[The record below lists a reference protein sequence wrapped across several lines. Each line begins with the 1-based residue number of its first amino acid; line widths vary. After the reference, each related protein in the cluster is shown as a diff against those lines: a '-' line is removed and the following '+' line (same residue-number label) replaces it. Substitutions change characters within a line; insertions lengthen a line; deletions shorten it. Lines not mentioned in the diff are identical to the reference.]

1 LKEFN
6 MKTNLS
12 LEQLVEI
19 AKEVEV
25 SDPFDWADVS
35 IDEEEAYKLM
45 AMNLLT
51 LDMDCD
57 IMLATI
63 VKLSVENMV
72 LNLRLMKNG
81 VRS

>member
-1 LKEFN
+1 

-12 LEQLVEI
+12 LDQLVEV

-25 SDPFDWADVS
+25 GDPFDWADVS
-35 IDEEEAYKLM
+35 VDEDEAYKLM

-51 LDMDCD
+51 LDMDYD

-81 VRS
+81 IRS

>member
-1 LKEFN
+1 
-6 MKTNLS
+6 MG
-12 LEQLVEI
+12 
-19 AKEVEV
+19 
-25 SDPFDWADVS
+25 DPFDWADDSV
-35 IDEEEAYKLM
+35 DEDEAYKLM

-51 LDMDCD
+51 LDMDPD

>member
-1 LKEFN
+1 

-12 LEQLVEI
+12 LDQLVEV

-25 SDPFDWADVS
+25 GDPFDWADVS
-35 IDEEEAYKLM
+35 VDEDEAYKLM

-51 LDMDCD
+51 LDMDYD

>member
-1 LKEFN
+1 
-6 MKTNLS
+6 MKTSLS
-12 LEQLVEI
+12 LEQLVEV

-25 SDPFDWADVS
+25 GDPFDWADVS
-35 IDEEEAYKLM
+35 IDEDEAYKLM

-51 LDMDCD
+51 LDIDHD

-81 VRS
+81 IRS

>member
-1 LKEFN
+1 

>member
-1 LKEFN
+1 

-12 LEQLVEI
+12 LDQLVEV

-25 SDPFDWADVS
+25 GDPFDWADVS
-35 IDEEEAYKLM
+35 VDEDEAYKLM

-51 LDMDCD
+51 LEMDPD

>member
-1 LKEFN
+1 

-12 LEQLVEI
+12 LDQLVEV

-25 SDPFDWADVS
+25 GDPFDWADVS
-35 IDEEEAYKLM
+35 IDEDEAYKLM

-51 LDMDCD
+51 LDMDYD

-72 LNLRLMKNG
+72 LNLRLLKNG

>member
-1 LKEFN
+1 

-12 LEQLVEI
+12 LDQLVEI
-19 AKEVEV
+19 AREVEI
-25 SDPFDWADVS
+25 SDPFDWADVNV
-35 IDEEEAYKLM
+35 DEDSAYRLM

-51 LDMDCD
+51 LDMDRD

>member
-1 LKEFN
+1 
-6 MKTNLS
+6 MKTQLTVD
-12 LEQLVEI
+12 QLVEI

-25 SDPFDWADVS
+25 GDPFDWADVNV
-35 IDEEEAYKLM
+35 DEDSAYRLM

-51 LDMDCD
+51 IDMEPD

>member
-1 LKEFN
+1 

-12 LEQLVEI
+12 LNQLVEI
-19 AKEVEV
+19 AREVEI
-25 SDPFDWADVS
+25 SDPFDWADVNV
-35 IDEEEAYKLM
+35 DEDSAYRLM

-51 LDMDCD
+51 LDMDRD

>member
-1 LKEFN
+1 

-12 LEQLVEI
+12 LDQLVEI
-19 AKEVEV
+19 AREVEI
-25 SDPFDWADVS
+25 SDPFDWADVNV
-35 IDEEEAYKLM
+35 DEDSAYRLM

-51 LDMDCD
+51 LDMDRD

-72 LNLRLMKNG
+72 LNLRLMKSG